1 VALAGARAR
10 APQSA
15 TVFVSLYHASAG
27 YHRTN
32 YPFKGT
38 RSPPP
43 SPASPPCPPSPFPPP
58 PSNPYNWPWNL
69 LSSCPAFSKWDQRG
83 RPATRRLAATE
94 RSFGKRRDVTDHPQR
109 RRSRRFPCRGI
120 TPVCQTT
127 VPTSSSISSAGV
139 THTA

>member
-43 SPASPPCPPSPFPPP
+43 SPASPPALPLPSPPLRRIRIIGRGIFYRVAPLFQSGIKGAAPRPADWRRLSARLGNVATLRIILGVGDRVGFLVAASRQFVRRLSRRAHRFPPP
-58 PSNPYNWPWNL
+58 
-69 LSSCPAFSKWDQRG
+69 A
-83 RPATRRLAATE
+83 
-94 RSFGKRRDVTDHPQR
+94 
-109 RRSRRFPCRGI
+109 
-120 TPVCQTT
+120 
-127 VPTSSSISSAGV
+127 
-139 THTA
+139 